1 MMSKPMW
8 IFLHYIP
15 RYFLYKLQKHTA
27 KGLLDA
33 IRVPHL
39 GNTV

>member
-1 MMSKPMW
+1 MN
-8 IFLHYIP
+8 FVALHPIAKI
-15 RYFLYKLQKHTA
+15 FLYKLQKHTA
-27 KGLLDA
+27 KGLLDV